1 MTTRNR
7 RDGATDAG
15 EHALPERRAGRWFE
29 VPADGIVRAF
39 LSPLERR
46 AKQEGSETPRASA
59 TASLSLPS
67 RPDAIPPTQPGPALG
82 KGATT
87 EMRDVLGPPTPLRL
101 TGRPCWRAAVMLR
114 RVGG

>member
-59 TASLSLPS
+59 GCSLSLPS
-67 RPDAIPPTQPGPALG
+67 RPAAIPADPTRPNPSGGRDNRDA
-82 KGATT
+82 
-87 EMRDVLGPPTPLRL
+87 DVLGPPTLR
-101 TGRPCWRAAVMLR
+101 
-114 RVGG
+114 